1 MYSRYSTCLF
11 KNMLCFV
18 SHLDVSLWIQVVVPQ
33 NDLVVFAA
41 PCEQSAIPHLT
52 QSEDAAVVSL
62 DLTRDLKRSCG
73 DGTG

>member
-1 MYSRYSTCLF
+1 M
-11 KNMLCFV
+11 
-18 SHLDVSLWIQVVVPQ
+18 VPQ

-41 PCEQSAIPHLT
+41 PCEQSAVPHLT
-52 QSEDAAVVSL
+52 QSEDAAVMSL

>member
-1 MYSRYSTCLF
+1 MCEYALQLS
-11 KNMLCFV
+11 FV
-18 SHLDVSLWIQVVVPQ
+18 SHLDISLWIQVVVPQ

-41 PCEQSAIPHLT
+41 PCEQSAVPHLT
-52 QSEDAAVVSL
+52 QSEDAAVMSF